1 MLLILGGTA
10 AYFLPLE
17 ELLGPLR
24 RVDLETPYGAAFPIF
39 VLERYG
45 ERVAFASRH
54 GLGRLEISPPFVNAR
69 ANIWAAHAL
78 GVRRIISW
86 NGVGAINPLLEVH
99 DLLALDGLL
108 DFTKTRVGSFDD
120 RRPTTDDRPPT
131 TDDRPPTTD
140 DRPTND
146 QQPSTRAPIVD
157 ACFDAALSHSLYQ
170 AAVVQAER
178 RSTTPTPDGHPLSP
192 GRIFPRGIYACA
204 EGPRLETAAEIRGF
218 RRAGA
223 DVVGMTLVPEVFLAR
238 ELGIAFASLAYVTN
252 YATGIEPAHGAPRF
266 FGVEVGRRCLA
277 AVPAA
282 VDTLLMAPA
291 A

>member
-1 MLLILGGTA
+1 MMILLLGGTA

-17 ELLGPLR
+17 ELLGRLR

-54 GLGRLEISPPFVNAR
+54 GLGRLEVSPPFVNAR
-69 ANIWAAHAL
+69 ANIWAAQAL
-78 GVRRIISW
+78 GVRCILSW

-108 DFTKTRVGSFDD
+108 DFTKTRIRSFQGPGVVGQGSA
-120 RRPTTDDRPPT
+120 
-131 TDDRPPTTD
+131 
-140 DRPTND
+140 
-146 QQPSTRAPIVD
+146 RAALTID
-157 ACFDAALSHSLYQ
+157 NCFDPDLSRSLYD
-170 AAVVQAER
+170 AASHHSA
-178 RSTTPTPDGHPLSP
+178 TPPRIPHPASP
-192 GRIFPRGIYACA
+192 NRVFTRGIYACA

-223 DVVGMTLVPEVFLAR
+223 DVVGMTLVPEVFLAG

-252 YATGIEPAHGAPRF
+252 YATGLEPAHGAPRF

-277 AVPAA
+277 VVLAA
-282 VDTLLMAPA
+282 VEALL
-291 A
+291 

>member
-1 MLLILGGTA
+1 MDAADARGAVVILILGGTA

-17 ELLGPLR
+17 EVLGPLH
-24 RVDLETPYGAAFPIF
+24 RVDLETPYGAAFPLF
-39 VLERYG
+39 LLERYG

-54 GLGRLEISPPFVNAR
+54 GLGRLEVSPPFVNAR
-69 ANIWAAHAL
+69 ANLWAAHAL
-78 GVRRIISW
+78 GVRRVISW

-108 DFTKTRVGSFDD
+108 DFTKTRIRSFA
-120 RRPTTDDRPPT
+120 DRPPT
-131 TDDRPPTTD
+131 TDHRPPMEIDPCFDSDLSRCLFETAIRHAEQPATDNRLRTTD
-140 DRPTND
+140 D
-146 QQPSTRAPIVD
+146 
-157 ACFDAALSHSLYQ
+157 
-170 AAVVQAER
+170 
-178 RSTTPTPDGHPLSP
+178 
-192 GRIFPRGIYACA
+192 GRVFPRGIYACS

-252 YATGIEPAHGAPRF
+252 YATGVEPAHGAPRF

-277 AVPAA
+277 VVLAA
-282 VDTLLMAPA
+282 VETLLMATA
-291 A
+291 T

>member
-1 MLLILGGTA
+1 MILILGGTA

-24 RVDLETPYGAAFPIF
+24 RVDMATPYGAAFPIF
-39 VLERYG
+39 LLEGYG

-54 GLGRLEISPPFVNAR
+54 GLGRLEVSPPFVNAR

-78 GVRRIISW
+78 GVRRVISW

-99 DLLALDGLL
+99 DLLLLDGVL
-108 DFTKTRVGSFDD
+108 DFTRTRVRSFMYGG
-120 RRPTTDDRPPT
+120 PSVAAATTDDRRLLIP
-131 TDDRPPTTD
+131 
-140 DRPTND
+140 
-146 QQPSTRAPIVD
+146 D
-157 ACFDAALSHSLYQ
+157 ACFDTTLSSLAYAAATQQ
-170 AAVVQAER
+170 AAQQ
-178 RSTTPTPDGHPLSP
+178 TTEDGQLTS

-238 ELGIAFASLAYVTN
+238 ERGMGFASLAYVTN
-252 YATGIEPAHGAPRF
+252 YATGVEPAHGAPRF

-277 AVPAA
+277 VVLAA
-282 VDTLLMAPA
+282 AEA
-291 A
+291 ALGV

>member
-1 MLLILGGTA
+1 MILILGGTA

-24 RVDLETPYGAAFPIF
+24 RVDMATPYGAAFPIF
-39 VLERYG
+39 LLGRYT

-78 GVRRIISW
+78 GVRRVISW

-108 DFTKTRVGSFDD
+108 DFTKTRVRDFDD
-120 RRPTTDDRPPT
+120 RRPTTDDRRPT
-131 TDDRPPTTD
+131 TDH
-140 DRPTND
+140 
-146 QQPSTRAPIVD
+146 
-157 ACFDAALSHSLYQ
+157 CFDAALSSLVYA
-170 AAVVQAER
+170 AAVGWAPQQATDDGQR
-178 RSTTPTPDGHPLSP
+178 TT
-192 GRIFPRGIYACA
+192 GRIFSRGVYTCA

-238 ELGIAFASLAYVTN
+238 ELGMAFAALAYVTN
-252 YATGIEPAHGAPRF
+252 YATGVEPAHGAPRF
-266 FGVEVGRRCLA
+266 FGVEVGRRCLDIVLTA
-277 AVPAA
+277 AEWALEA
-282 VDTLLMAPA
+282 
-291 A
+291 